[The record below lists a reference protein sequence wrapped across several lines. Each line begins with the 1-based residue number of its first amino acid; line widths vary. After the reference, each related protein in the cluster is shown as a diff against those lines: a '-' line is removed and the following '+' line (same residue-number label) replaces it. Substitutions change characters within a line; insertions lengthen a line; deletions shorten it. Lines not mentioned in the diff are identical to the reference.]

1 MFVECRGTYAWSSKL
16 CLIFLQV
23 FALTISMEE
32 SVALA
37 SDGVF
42 GDSESV
48 INRKPARRKL
58 DDIAG
63 NVFFHCENIDQGPKG

>member
-1 MFVECRGTYAWSSKL
+1 
-16 CLIFLQV
+16 
-23 FALTISMEE
+23 MEE